1 MDEPTIRCRKF
12 LDEEGKIK
20 EITDE
25 INRAKTY
32 DEKAEKAQE
41 LMNEVEKLLSCEE
54 YDKKKFDCINCHRIS
69 KVRKDTANLFIK
81 PEETTEERGKGLD
94 EFQSSIGAIFHGL
107 GGFIGLISQMMEK
120 DMNEI
125 SRTGEIKGLEK
136 VGARGIY
143 GFTIRT
149 GIGRRPRIDGFGN
162 IRETEKGITIE
173 ESREPMVDVF
183 DEKDTIN
190 IVAEIPGVSEEEI
203 KTEIRGDI
211 LIITAESGDR
221 KYHKEVLL
229 PSTVDPKT
237 LKSNYKNG
245 VLELKLRKIKK

>member
-1 MDEPTIRCRKF
+1 MDEPTIKCRKF

-54 YDKKKFDCINCHRIS
+54 YDKKKFDCVNCHRIS
-69 KVRKDTANLFIK
+69 EIRKDTANMFIK
-81 PEETTEERGKGLD
+81 PEETTGG
-94 EFQSSIGAIFHGL
+94 IFKGL
-107 GGFIGLISQMMEK
+107 GGFIGLISRMMEK

-203 KTEIRGDI
+203 KTEIKGDI